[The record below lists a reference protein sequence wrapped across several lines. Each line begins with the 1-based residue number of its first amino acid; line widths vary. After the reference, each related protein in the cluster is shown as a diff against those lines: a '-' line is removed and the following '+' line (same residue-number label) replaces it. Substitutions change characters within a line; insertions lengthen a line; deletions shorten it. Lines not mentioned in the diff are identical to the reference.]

1 MNITVKT
8 AGTGGYACRPDTTW
22 ERENKDFY
30 CPDHAGDIWFSPVVF
45 ARISKAGKFIG
56 RKFAGRYWDMAGFGL
71 LLYPGDL
78 LGKSLAF
85 ASLLDHTS
93 YLPFPPLPKDVLGTD
108 GGVLTVEKDGT
119 ELFSAET
126 GQDGLTA
133 DALEDAIAEASMY
146 VSQRIGDIVAVELAP
161 ASVLS
166 GRNEKRTGAAI
177 RFKDREL
184 LRFCIVR

>member
-1 MNITVKT
+1 M
-8 AGTGGYACRPDTTW
+8 
-22 ERENKDFY
+22 
-30 CPDHAGDIWFSPVVF
+30 HAGLTPHGKGKT
-45 ARISKAGKFIG
+45 RISTVRTMRVTSGFPPSCLQGYRKPASSSEENSPEDTGTWPVSGFSCILATCSGKA
-56 RKFAGRYWDMAGFGL
+56 L
-71 LLYPGDL
+71 LSHRCSTTRPTFP
-78 LGKSLAF
+78 S
-85 ASLLDHTS
+85 
-93 YLPFPPLPKDVLGTD
+93 PPLPKDVLGTD
-108 GGVLTVEKDGT
+108 GGVFTVEKDGT

-166 GRNEKRTGAAI
+166 GRDEKRTGAAI